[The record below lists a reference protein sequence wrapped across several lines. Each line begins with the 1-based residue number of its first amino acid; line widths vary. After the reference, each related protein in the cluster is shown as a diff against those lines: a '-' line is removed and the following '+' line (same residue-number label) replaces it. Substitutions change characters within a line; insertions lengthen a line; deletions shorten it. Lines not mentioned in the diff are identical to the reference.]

1 MTYFISF
8 ITSFLF
14 GGCVLVVGVQNPIHS
29 ILILILVFILGSIL
43 LFVLQVEYF
52 AILFMIVYVGAIVV
66 LFLFIVMMLEIKMI
80 NVAEKLKDFF
90 SFRNVILSFL
100 LIEVLIYLSYNFLD
114 IMPIIELAVENNIF
128 SILKETNIFL
138 DFSEILNK
146 TDHIRAIGGIL
157 FLEYNISVMLA
168 ALLLFLSM
176 VGSIAMTLD
185 VDSLKKVKVQD
196 ANIQALINLNSK
208 M

>member
-8 ITSFLF
+8 ITAFLF

-29 ILILILVFILGSIL
+29 ILILILVFVLGSIL

-90 SFRNVILSFL
+90 SFRNIILSFL
-100 LIEVLIYLSYNFLD
+100 LMEVLIYLSYNFLD
-114 IMPIIELAVENNIF
+114 IIPIIELAVENNIF
-128 SILKETNIFL
+128 SILNETNIFL
-138 DFSEILNK
+138 DFSKILNK